1 MESLMELLRNGVFY
15 LAHWTVWY
23 LLLKDNFKYNSYVI
37 FIMFFAYVLVEQF
50 LMRYNMQTTI
60 FMGIAMIYDYI
71 YQSFLYKGNII
82 NSYNLDFF
90 ILLIGNILPNL
101 FIVVIVLG
109 TSLLSGSSAEW
120 FNKTDMTVGMEFVMD
135 ISIVVGFA
143 ITYAICRKLKAT
155 VLNFRSFWKYFFFFF
170 GVMPGMLSCVLRT
183 MVEPD
188 YDMSPSG
195 VIFYLDMFTMCLC
208 VIATVVILTR
218 SLLQKRR
225 INQCVTQRMEEEYQ
239 MNQHSFALQQELRE
253 LNHEIKNQ
261 LIARGGVRSYKD
273 DGEIL
278 R

>member
-15 LAHWTVWY
+15 LAYWTVWY
-23 LLLKDNFKYNSYVI
+23 LLLKDNFKYNGYVV

-50 LMRYNMQTTI
+50 LMQYNMQMTI

-109 TSLLSGSSAEW
+109 TALLSGSSAER

-135 ISIVVGFA
+135 ISVVVGFV
-143 ITYAICRKLKAT
+143 ITYALGDVYKRQ
-155 VLNFRSFWKYFFFFF
+155 VLNFRGFWKYFFFFF
-170 GVMPGMLSCVLRT
+170 GVMPGMLNCALRT

-188 YDMSPSG
+188 YDMSPAG
-195 VIFYLDMFTMCLC
+195 IILYIDMFTMCLC
-208 VIATVVILTR
+208 VIATVVILMR